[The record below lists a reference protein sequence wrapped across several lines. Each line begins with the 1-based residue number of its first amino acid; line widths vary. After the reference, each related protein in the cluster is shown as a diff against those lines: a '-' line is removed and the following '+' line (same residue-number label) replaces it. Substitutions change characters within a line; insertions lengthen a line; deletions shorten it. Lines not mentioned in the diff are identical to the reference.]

1 MKEQK
6 DVSAREPDL
15 LRAIRALGEL
25 DTYQYHRLNEL
36 YQRDSIIGY
45 LKLRI
50 SELETALKEGHAR
63 LQELEGSVPPA
74 MINESEE
81 K

>member
-6 DVSAREPDL
+6 CVPANEPDL

-25 DTYQYHRLNEL
+25 DAYQYHRLNAL
-36 YQRDSIIGY
+36 YKRDSLIGY

-50 SELETALKEGHAR
+50 TELEAALDAANAWIR
-63 LQELEGSVPPA
+63 ALEGENHA
-74 MINESEE
+74 ETTL
-81 K
+81 

>member
-1 MKEQK
+1 MQSTKE
-6 DVSAREPDL
+6 ADL

-36 YQRDSIIGY
+36 YRRDSIIGY

-50 SELETALKEGHAR
+50 SELEVYLAEMEATLEASSSR
-63 LQELEGSVPPA
+63 IRELEGTHA
-74 MINESEE
+74 ATL
-81 K
+81 